1 MQGTLSK
8 IDCCVCSAE
17 QHENQPG
24 NLGVTFGAQDAAG
37 PAVGVGQH
45 GYGRHGIADQQSA
58 SGLPGVPGLPSIQS
72 W

>member
-1 MQGTLSK
+1 M
-8 IDCCVCSAE
+8 
-17 QHENQPG
+17 
-24 NLGVTFGAQDAAG
+24 TFGAQDAAG

-45 GYGRHGIADQQSA
+45 GYGQHGIADQQSA